1 MLEKTTRGG
10 KDNEK
15 LRKEGE
21 ERDTDRQ
28 TLKRSRERQRRLLR
42 ADIIISTAASG
53 STIRSLA

>member
-42 ADIIISTAASG
+42 ADIIISTAG
-53 STIRSLA
+53 EWFDN